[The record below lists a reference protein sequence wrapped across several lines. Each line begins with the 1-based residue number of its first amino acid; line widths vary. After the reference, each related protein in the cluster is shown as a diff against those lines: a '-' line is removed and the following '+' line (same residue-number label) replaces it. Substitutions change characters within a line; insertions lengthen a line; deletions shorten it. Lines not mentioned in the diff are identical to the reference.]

1 MKNTLRNIFLAIGFG
16 TLIFTPMIIFDN
28 GIDDTMK
35 SVIIWLA
42 ASILYGASFSI
53 LKMKT
58 IFRYP
63 LHIIACFAITLAVRT
78 GYSYFMNG
86 EIHFKKLF
94 LVTLPIFIAVYVLLF
109 LYMKY
114 FGSSDTQKNAEE

>member
-1 MKNTLRNIFLAIGFG
+1 MKNTLRNIFLAVGFG
-16 TLIFTPMIIFDN
+16 TLIFTPMIILDN
-28 GIDDTMK
+28 GIDDTMR

-42 ASILYGASFSI
+42 ASVLYGVSFSI

-94 LVTLPIFIAVYVLLF
+94 LVTLPIFVVIYVLLF
-109 LYMKY
+109 LFMKY
-114 FGSSDTQKNAEE
+114 LGSPDTKEDTEE

>member
-1 MKNTLRNIFLAIGFG
+1 MKNTLRNIFLAVGFG

-28 GIDDTMK
+28 GIDDTMR

-42 ASILYGASFSI
+42 ASVLYGVSFSI

-63 LHIIACFAITLAVRT
+63 LHIIACFVITLAVRT

-94 LVTLPIFIAVYVLLF
+94 LVTLPIFVVIYVLLF
-109 LYMKY
+109 LFMKY
-114 FGSSDTQKNAEE
+114 LGSPDTKEDTEE

>member
-1 MKNTLRNIFLAIGFG
+1 MKNTLRNIFLAVGFG
-16 TLIFTPMIIFDN
+16 TLIFTPMIIIDN
-28 GIDDTMK
+28 GIDDTMR

-42 ASILYGASFSI
+42 ASVLYGVSFSI

-86 EIHFKKLF
+86 EIHFKKLS
-94 LVTLPIFIAVYVLLF
+94 LVTLPIFAVIYVLLF
-109 LYMKY
+109 LFMKY
-114 FGSSDTQKNAEE
+114 LGSPDTKEDTEE